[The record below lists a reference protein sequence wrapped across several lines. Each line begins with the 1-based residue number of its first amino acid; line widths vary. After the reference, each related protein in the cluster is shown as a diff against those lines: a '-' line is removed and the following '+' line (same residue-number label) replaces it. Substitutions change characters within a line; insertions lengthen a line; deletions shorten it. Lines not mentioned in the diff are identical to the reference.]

1 MEARRQT
8 WILDASDSKGGRIVV
23 RRWPSKKGKVVYTDP
38 KGKPRTLKGKI
49 ELLPGFVRVTRGSK
63 VHYIE
68 KSRVMTVEKQK

>member
-1 MEARRQT
+1 MTNQRKLSRR
-8 WILDASDSKGGRIVV
+8 ILT
-23 RRWPSKKGKVVYTDP
+23 RRWPSRRKKGKVVYKDP
-38 KGKPRTLKGKI
+38 KGRPRTLKGKI